1 MKIHAEAWGTGERR
15 KGENGQNM
23 DEVTEKRGGLTA
35 KQRDAAYAMV
45 RGQMPLEDVM
55 KKFGITETEFTGW
68 VMDGRFTEYAASLA
82 RGYAEAEAAYVW
94 KILQGLVQNGGVP
107 AIRLYFDLVGKKPP
121 ANGEMRAGTA
131 DLTELRER
139 IFREPEDGTA

>member
-1 MKIHAEAWGTGERR
+1 
-15 KGENGQNM
+15 M
-23 DEVTEKRGGLTA
+23 DEVKETRGGLTA
-35 KQRDAAYAMV
+35 KQREAAYVMV

-55 KKFGITETEFTGW
+55 KKFGITESEFTGW

-107 AIRLYFDLVGKKPP
+107 AIRLYFDLVGRKPP
-121 ANGEMRAGTA
+121 ANGEMRAGTT
-131 DLTELRER
+131 DLTELRGR
-139 IFREPEDGTA
+139 IFREPENGTA

>member
-1 MKIHAEAWGTGERR
+1 MCF
-15 KGENGQNM
+15 
-23 DEVTEKRGGLTA
+23 VTFTRNNNLSVCCF
-35 KQRDAAYAMV
+35 Q
-45 RGQMPLEDVM
+45 
-55 KKFGITETEFTGW
+55 TESEFTGW

-94 KILQGLVQNGGVP
+94 KILQGLVQNGGVT

-121 ANGEMRAGTA
+121 ANGEVRTGTA
-131 DLTELRER
+131 DLTELRDR

>member
-1 MKIHAEAWGTGERR
+1 
-15 KGENGQNM
+15 M
-23 DEVTEKRGGLTA
+23 DEVTETRGGLTA
-35 KQRDAAYAMV
+35 KQREAAYAMV
-45 RGQMPLEDVM
+45 RGQMSLEDVM
-55 KKFGITETEFTGW
+55 KKFGITESEFTGW

-107 AIRLYFDLVGKKPP
+107 AIRLYFDLVGRKPP
-121 ANGEMRAGTA
+121 ANGEMRAGTT
-131 DLTELRER
+131 DLTELRGR